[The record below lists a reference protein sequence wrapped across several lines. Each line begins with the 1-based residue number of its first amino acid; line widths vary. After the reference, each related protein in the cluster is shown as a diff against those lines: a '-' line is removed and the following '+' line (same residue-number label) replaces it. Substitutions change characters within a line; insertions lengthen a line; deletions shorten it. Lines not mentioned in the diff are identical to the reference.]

1 MLAVFSSDG
10 RACIFSSSLMVPKT
24 TRNTQGVQVMSIKKN
39 RVMER
44 AEFLESTH
52 IKEPSRYRVR
62 TIPGAGAILKP
73 EDKGEEQ
80 LAILL

>member
-1 MLAVFSSDG
+1 
-10 RACIFSSSLMVPKT
+10 
-24 TRNTQGVQVMSIKKN
+24 MSVKKN
-39 RVMER
+39 RIMER
-44 AEFLESTH
+44 AESLENTH